1 MLYAQRKVRSAYGK
15 YSKVTNMRRITGLEA
30 AHILLR
36 ANGLVDVKVEGT
48 RGNLTDHYDP
58 RKRVLRLSKGVAGVP
73 SVAALG
79 IVAHEVGHAV
89 QHQMGYAPL
98 KVRSA
103 LVPVANLG
111 SWLGFIL
118 FFLGIIIYYT
128 PLVWGGVAL
137 FSAAVA
143 FSLVT
148 LPVEY
153 DASNRARRMLEGTAL
168 VSEAELEGVSSV
180 LSAAALTYVAALL
193 QALANLLFFV
203 LIALGMRR

>member
-1 MLYAQRKVRSAYGK
+1 
-15 YSKVTNMRRITGLEA
+15 
-30 AHILLR
+30 
-36 ANGLVDVKVEGT
+36 
-48 RGNLTDHYDP
+48 
-58 RKRVLRLSKGVAGVP
+58 
-73 SVAALG
+73 
-79 IVAHEVGHAV
+79 
-89 QHQMGYAPL
+89 
-98 KVRSA
+98 
-103 LVPVANLG
+103 VPVANLG